1 MRKVH
6 AVALWKAAPWAATMP
21 VMADPWWTD
30 EECAPALLAEV
41 VRELDTRDQV
51 AEDVVLW
58 RLLCAAWPT
67 AAAQLH

>member
-1 MRKVH
+1 
-6 AVALWKAAPWAATMP
+6 MP
-21 VMADPWWTD
+21 VMAEPQRSD
-30 EECAPALLAEV
+30 EECGPALLAAV

-51 AEDVVLW
+51 AEDIVLW